1 MAGEHVLKFQCSI
14 PASATRYASDR
25 LEGVTVKALEVLVR
39 MVPKA
44 YEIER
49 KRIYRERKNTVG
61 LIWWDILVWIQF
73 RHPGPL
79 PANVSQLKVFAEVS
93 RQLKLGKGN

>member
-14 PASATRYASDR
+14 PASATRYATTR
-25 LEGVTVKALEVLVR
+25 LEDVTVKALDVLVR

-49 KRIYRERKNTVG
+49 KRTYRERKNKVG
-61 LIWWDILVWIQF
+61 MIWWDVLVWIQF
-73 RHPGPL
+73 RHRGPL
-79 PANVSQLKVFAEVS
+79 PTNISQLKVFAEVS